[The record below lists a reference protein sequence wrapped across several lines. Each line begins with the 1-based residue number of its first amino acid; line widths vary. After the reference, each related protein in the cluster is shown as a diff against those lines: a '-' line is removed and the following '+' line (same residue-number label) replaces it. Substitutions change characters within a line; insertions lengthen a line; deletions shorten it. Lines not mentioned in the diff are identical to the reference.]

1 AARRPAEQLGLDR
14 LFVQVGAYRIPFHTE
29 REGREYLRKLR
40 ERIEAPHALPGSP
53 KPRIIRQAR

>member
-1 AARRPAEQLGLDR
+1 MQLRMHPSTKGGWI
-14 LFVQVGAYRIPFHTE
+14 VQVGAYRISFHTE

>member
-1 AARRPAEQLGLDR
+1 MQLRMHPSTKGGWIVL
-14 LFVQVGAYRIPFHTE
+14 VGAYRIPFHTE
-29 REGREYLRKLR
+29 REGREYLCKLR